1 MQSKALRSL
10 SDQEWRNLDK
20 KKIMQMRWVLTVKQD
35 GSPKAR
41 LVVLGFQAHNICE
54 VQSAAPTMARLSRN
68 MLLMLC
74 ANSGFKIRA
83 GDVTSA
89 FLQADDSLEQEDL
102 VVWAPS
108 ELATMFGA
116 DPSHPVMPLKITRAF
131 YGLVHAPRKWFK
143 HVVKTMTSHGWQQL
157 ISDRCVFIMMQDNQL
172 IGIAGIHV
180 DDFLIGGQEDNQ
192 QFQEALSKLQG
203 AYRWGK
209 WSEVEFEFAGC
220 HISQKPDMTIKIDQE
235 EYTNK
240 WIDEIQIDPK
250 RAASPKAEATPKEIS
265 QLRGA
270 VGTIAWRSSQTSP
283 QFQADAGLLLSEVPF
298 ATVSTLFRTNKL
310 IREMKREAKQCL
322 IFPTWREDWRNLA
335 VIGWADASQK
345 SRPDQSS
352 TMGTVIGIAP
362 RSILQ
367 GEEHVVPLVAWRSSK
382 TPRQVLGSNGAEV
395 QAISVTED
403 DVFHVRTLLMEMN
416 GISVDRALLYHQVQG
431 NTCGAVIMD
440 SRGIFDAAT
449 RNLSALHG
457 LRSSRA
463 GYELTLSVC
472 QALQIQTAFRWV
484 HGGVQLADGLTKWGS
499 RKVLLEFLSKG
510 QRWRLVHDPAFESN
524 RKVKKKELER
534 RIREAETSFIG
545 QIEQLARSCRWPW
558 EPRLE
563 ESNELRNMGDARFHP
578 INDIS
583 NPNSDDM

>member
-1 MQSKALRSL
+1 MCK
-10 SDQEWRNLDK
+10 
-20 KKIMQMRWVLTVKQD
+20 
-35 GSPKAR
+35 
-41 LVVLGFQAHNICE
+41 
-54 VQSAAPTMARLSRN
+54 
-68 MLLMLC
+68 
-74 ANSGFKIRA
+74 SGFKIRA

-131 YGLVHAPRKWFK
+131 YGLVHAPRKWFN
-143 HVVKTMTSHGWQQL
+143 HVVKTMTSQGWQQL
-157 ISDRCVFIMMQDNQL
+157 ISDRCVFIMTQDNQL

-180 DDFLIGGQEDNQ
+180 DDFLIGGHKDNQ

-270 VGTIAWRSSQTSP
+270 VGAIAWRSSQTSP

-395 QAISVTED
+395 QAITVTED

-416 GISVDRALLYHQVQG
+416 GISVDRALLYHQVQS

-440 SRGIFDAAT
+440 SRG
-449 RNLSALHG
+449 
-457 LRSSRA
+457 
-463 GYELTLSVC
+463 YLTLQPGIYQLSVDFA
-472 QALQIQTAFRWV
+472 ALVRGMNLPFQCAKPCRSKLHFVGYTAEFNW
-484 HGGVQLADGLTKWGS
+484 LT
-499 RKVLLEFLSKG
+499 
-510 QRWRLVHDPAFESN
+510 D
-524 RKVKKKELER
+524 
-534 RIREAETSFIG
+534 
-545 QIEQLARSCRWPW
+545 
-558 EPRLE
+558 
-563 ESNELRNMGDARFHP
+563 
-578 INDIS
+578 
-583 NPNSDDM
+583 